1 MVGERRNP
9 DEVPEYG
16 TDDLDIFFS
25 FKVHHGGQFD
35 VSMDNY
41 NGGSINYF
49 DYISLDELSM
59 LDLDDIA
66 IKLKYKLPVGYWI
79 KLPGGDEMMPSQQ
92 PESQDLLYSDDEDNR
107 AVADN
112 EDNGP
117 AEAADTEDGPTGFG
131 DGPVDFCSGPAG
143 FGDGP
148 VNEEGDEQLIEE
160 DAERA
165 KSQRKNKG
173 KYIIEEA
180 EEAEEEE
187 EVEEEAE
194 EAEADKVDELVESD
208 YDQEAEDIAAETC
221 VDPTNDWESL
231 QISDLPRGSRS
242 DKDDGSED
250 LGSLD
255 GSNGE
260 EDAEGPVRK
269 FIKRRKAIRA
279 HSMKHRRVVKFKKND
294 PNRIRVVCKDEGCQ
308 WRENPDWN
316 FAGMAKRLRSDTNV
330 DASKW
335 QYYRARSAAR
345 EIIQGS
351 VKEQYSKLWEYGAE
365 ILRMNPNNSVIMKC
379 STAAGG
385 AKPRFQR
392 LYMCLGA
399 LKQGW
404 KEGCRPILG
413 LDGCF
418 IKGHHT
424 GQLLTAIG
432 VDPNNQMYP
441 VAYALVESECRE
453 TWLWFLELLGVDL
466 EINNSHGIVCITDKQ
481 KGLIDAIREL
491 FPHSEHRYCVKHFY
505 NNFKA
510 SHKGL
515 LLKQLL
521 WGAAKSTTKQGF
533 TQYMERLRM
542 ESEAAYQWLANKDPL
557 HWSRAFFKDTALC
570 DMLCNNMCEAFNLVI
585 LQARDKPVITLM
597 EMIRVYLMKRL
608 VTKRAEVQ
616 KWHHQIGP
624 KVMKFVEKIKMESSI
639 CNPAYCG
646 NYVFQVKEIGGE
658 QFVVNI
664 EQMSCA
670 CNKWQLI
677 GIPCI
682 HGMAAILS
690 SNRDPLDFIHIK
702 YKKESFVSAYTPV
715 IYGINGP
722 NMWPKTNDIP
732 VECPDFK
739 KQRGRPKK
747 ARNLQSDEVMIG
759 GKRKLRRNYI
769 VVNCSKC
776 GQGGHNRSTCEK
788 RGGKNVAGNANGRW
802 TQPVQSTQGSSVQ
815 PRQAS
820 SHSQHVQPRQASS
833 QNEPV
838 WFILTPAAAELTS
851 SSANVVWKHFESNST
866 KSNPSFVFMFALGR
880 MEIMEMG
887 FSKTNKKKIG
897 LSKMNKKKNF
907 SYINKKKFRR

>member
-9 DEVPEYG
+9 DEVLEYG
-16 TDDLDIFFS
+16 TDDLYIFFS

-79 KLPGGDEMMPSQQ
+79 QLLGYGKPYQIVRDQELLWFRDKIPENRVINLYLECIQPLQAFRGDELMPSQQ
-92 PESQDLLYSDDEDNR
+92 LESQDLLYSDNEDNR
-107 AVADN
+107 AVANN
-112 EDNGP
+112 EDNWA
-117 AEAADTEDGPTGFG
+117 AEASDTEDR
-131 DGPVDFCSGPAG
+131 PAG

-160 DAERA
+160 NVERA

-173 KYIIEEA
+173 KYIT
-180 EEAEEEE
+180 EEEEETE
-187 EVEEEAE
+187 EVEEEEE

-208 YDQEAEDIAAETC
+208 YNQEAEDITAETC
-221 VDPTNDWESL
+221 VDPTNDWKSL
-231 QISDLPRGSRS
+231 QLLDLPRGFGS
-242 DKDDGSED
+242 DEDDGSED

-260 EDAEGPVRK
+260 EDVEGP
-269 FIKRRKAIRA
+269 
-279 HSMKHRRVVKFKKND
+279 
-294 PNRIRVVCKDEGCQ
+294 
-308 WRENPDWN
+308 
-316 FAGMAKRLRSDTNV
+316 
-330 DASKW
+330 
-335 QYYRARSAAR
+335 YYRARSAAR

-351 VKEQYSKLWEYGAE
+351 VKEQYSKLWEYRVE
-365 ILRMNPNNSVIMKC
+365 IRRMNPNSSVIMKC
-379 STAAGG
+379 STTAGG

-392 LYMCLGA
+392 LYMCFGA

-418 IKGHHT
+418 IKRHHIE
-424 GQLLTAIG
+424 QLLTAIE
-432 VDPNNQMYP
+432 VDPNNQIYP

-466 EINNSHGIVCITDKQ
+466 EINNSHGIVWITGKQ
-481 KGLIDAIREL
+481 KGLINAIREL
-491 FPHSEHRYCVKHFY
+491 FPHYEHRYCVKHFY

-515 LLKQLL
+515 ILKQLL
-521 WGAAKSTTKQGF
+521 WGATKSTTKQGF
-533 TQYMERLRM
+533 TQYMERLRI
-542 ESEAAYQWLANKDPL
+542 ESEATYQWLADKDPL
-557 HWSRAFFKDTALC
+557 HWSRAFFKDIALC

-585 LQARDKPVITLM
+585 LKARGKPVITLM
-597 EMIRVYLMKRL
+597 EMIMVYLMKML

-616 KWHHQIGP
+616 KLHHLIGP

-639 CNPAYCG
+639 CNLAHCG
-646 NYVFQVKEIGGE
+646 NYVVQVKETRGE

-664 EQMSCA
+664 KQKSYA

-677 GIPCI
+677 GILCI

-690 SNRDPLDFIHIK
+690 SNRDPLDFIDIK
-702 YKKESFVSAYTPV
+702 YKKESFLNAYTLV

-722 NMWPKTNDIP
+722 SMWPKTNDIP
-732 VECPDFK
+732 VECSDFK
-739 KQRGRPKK
+739 NRGAGQRKP
-747 ARNLQSDEVMIG
+747 
-759 GKRKLRRNYI
+759 
-769 VVNCSKC
+769 
-776 GQGGHNRSTCEK
+776 
-788 RGGKNVAGNANGRW
+788 
-802 TQPVQSTQGSSVQ
+802 
-815 PRQAS
+815 
-820 SHSQHVQPRQASS
+820 
-833 QNEPV
+833 
-838 WFILTPAAAELTS
+838 
-851 SSANVVWKHFESNST
+851 
-866 KSNPSFVFMFALGR
+866 
-880 MEIMEMG
+880 
-887 FSKTNKKKIG
+887 
-897 LSKMNKKKNF
+897 
-907 SYINKKKFRR
+907 